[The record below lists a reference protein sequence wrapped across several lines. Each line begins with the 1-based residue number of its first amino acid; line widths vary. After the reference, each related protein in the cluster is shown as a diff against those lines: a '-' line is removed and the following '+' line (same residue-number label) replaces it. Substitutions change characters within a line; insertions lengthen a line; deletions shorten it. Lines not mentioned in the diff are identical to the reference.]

1 MVSRQGAS
9 PAGKAGSAG
18 RIRPEPV
25 RPWLELPGS
34 ERRLL
39 AIVGGYG
46 AGKTEVA
53 VNLALELA
61 ESGAAVKL
69 ADLDLVNPY
78 FRCREARTLLEDRG
92 VQVVV
97 PQGGLA
103 FSDLPI
109 IVPQVDGMLRPPPG
123 HLSLFDVGGDDAGAL
138 ALAALAPRIAGVPHE
153 LWLVLNARR
162 PFGATPEAC
171 AATRAAIEAAARLRV
186 TGLVL
191 NTHLGEETTPAVV
204 LEGWQLGQRVAA
216 ALDLPVR
223 AVSLLATL
231 ADAPELQAIDAPR
244 LRLRRRMLP
253 PWLASRPR
261 SLLRGAPADP
271 THPGVDDHG
280 SHHR

>member
-9 PAGKAGSAG
+9 PAGSSGSAG
-18 RIRPEPV
+18 SLRPIARP
-25 RPWLELPGS
+25 PWLELPGS
-34 ERRLL
+34 ESRLL

-61 ESGAAVKL
+61 DAGAAVKL

-78 FRCREARTLLEDRG
+78 FRCREARELLEARG

-97 PQGGLA
+97 PPGGLA
-103 FSDLPI
+103 FADLPI

-138 ALAALAPRIAGVPHE
+138 ALSALAPRIAAVPHE
-153 LWLVLNARR
+153 VWLVLNARR
-162 PFGATPEAC
+162 PFGDTQEAC
-171 AATRAAIEAAARLRV
+171 AAMRAAIESASRLRV

-204 LEGWQLGQRVAA
+204 LEGWQLGRRVAA
-216 ALDLPVR
+216 HLALPVR
-223 AVSLLATL
+223 AISLLEAL
-231 ADAPELQAIDAPR
+231 ADAPELQPIDAPR
-244 LRLRRRMLP
+244 LLLRRRMLP
-253 PWLASRPR
+253 PWLAPGRCSP
-261 SLLRGAPADP
+261 LHATPPAVP
-271 THPGVDDHG
+271 PH
-280 SHHR
+280 